1 MSKNLAHIPSS
12 GGQDQR
18 QLDEGVNDQMAIAL
32 RIRIH
37 ERNICVQT
45 LDQIK
50 ELWLHAMLLKELV

>member
-1 MSKNLAHIPSS
+1 
-12 GGQDQR
+12 
-18 QLDEGVNDQMAIAL
+18 LDEGVNDQMAIAL